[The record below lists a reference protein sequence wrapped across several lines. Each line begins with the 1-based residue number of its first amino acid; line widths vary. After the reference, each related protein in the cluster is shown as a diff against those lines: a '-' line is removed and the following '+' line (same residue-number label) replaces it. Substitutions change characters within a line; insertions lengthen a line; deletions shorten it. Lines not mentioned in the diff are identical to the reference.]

1 MDHGG
6 AVPDGPRARGWLRLG
21 ACALGV
27 ACSLQDFSHLS
38 GGIEVD
44 AGPFGAAGATAGAG
58 SAPGFTGGNGGGGGA
73 SGAGSGASGD
83 AGASAAAGGSSG
95 AGGTG
100 GVGGA
105 GGTGGVGG
113 AGSAG
118 GPSDD
123 AGPDTNL
130 VVDPGFETGVSN
142 WGWFGSVLLSW
153 QSQGPYAGS
162 HCLRASTRNDSW
174 AGPLY
179 SLKAVVSPG
188 ETYRV
193 TAWLRT
199 AHVDQ
204 SVKITAKTLCSGDTS
219 SSFAEVSSLSPA
231 QNYWQW
237 YSGTFVAPSCELED
251 FSLYI
256 EGPPAGE
263 DIYVDEFRVEPS
275 AAL

>member
-6 AVPDGPRARGWLRLG
+6 TATDGPRARGWLRLG

-38 GGIEVD
+38 GGEPD
-44 AGPFGAAGATAGAG
+44 AGPFAAAGAGATAGAG
-58 SAPGFTGGNGGGGGA
+58 GAFTGGDGGVGGAAGMGPGA
-73 SGAGSGASGD
+73 SGAAGAVGNSGSG
-83 AGASAAAGGSSG
+83 G

-113 AGSAG
+113 AGSVSE
-118 GPSDD
+118 PSDD
-123 AGPDTNL
+123 AGPDDNL
-130 VVDPGFETGVSN
+130 VSDPGFETGVSN
-142 WGWFGSVLLSW
+142 WGIFGAVLLSW

-162 HCLRASTRNDSW
+162 HCLRASSRSDSW

-179 SLKAVVSPG
+179 PLKAVVSAG
-188 ETYRV
+188 QTYSV

-199 AHVDQ
+199 SHVDQ
-204 SVKITAKTLCSGDTS
+204 SLKITAKTLCSGDTS
-219 SSFAEVSSLSPA
+219 SSFAEVVSLSPA
-231 QNYWQW
+231 QNYWQL
-237 YSGTFVAPSCELED
+237 YSGTFVAPSCTLED
-251 FSLYI
+251 FGLYI

-263 DIYVDEFRVEPS
+263 DIYVDEFRVEPI